1 MSKVVI
7 PYRLGNNDKKKSVR
21 VQCRCSH
28 PRPSDL
34 CLFESVN
41 AEPTDMEARTVLT
54 TSAHTTLKK
63 VYSKIKI

>member
-1 MSKVVI
+1 MSEVVI
-7 PYRLGNNDKKKSVR
+7 LHRLGNNDKKKSER
-21 VQCRCSH
+21 AHCRCSH

-54 TSAHTTLKK
+54 MSAQQH
-63 VYSKIKI
+63 